1 MATSAAPT
9 PGTGLSSP
17 GNAYQALFNQSYYES
32 KNPVF
37 WGFYAG
43 RPDSAGN
50 ARWSALPPLT
60 QTQVWALFA
69 QLLAQGYGPLDEEI
83 EGEGF
88 DPYMCMWMRSVRYG
102 QTWEP
107 AGTGNVQVVN
117 INSPGAVVTPGE
129 FTGPVPPGQIA
140 VSILYPYAP
149 AYVAPEVT
157 TPVPP
162 PIAPLASPVGV
173 LRVPSATNPTTQVG
187 GMFAQNVNS
196 QGVDGYAVGN
206 YWPAEGVGVA
216 QGLTGQWQKQLVFMG
231 MATYW
236 VKTA

>member
-1 MATSAAPT
+1 MSAPPAAT
-9 PGTGLSSP
+9 PGTSSP
-17 GNAYQALFNQSYYES
+17 GSTYQELFNQAYYES

-43 RPDSAGN
+43 RPDTAGN
-50 ARWSALPPLT
+50 ARWSVLTPLT

-69 QLLAQGYGPLDEEI
+69 QLLAGGYGPLDEEI

-107 AGTGNVQVVN
+107 AGTGNIQVVN
-117 INSPGAVVTPGE
+117 NTDPGAVVTPGMYQ
-129 FTGPVPPGQIA
+129 GPVPPGQIA
-140 VSILYPYAP
+140 VSILLTAYPPY
-149 AYVAPEVT
+149 
-157 TPVPP
+157 VPP
-162 PIAPLASPVGV
+162 AGNTPEAAPIPPLASPVGV

-187 GMFAQNVNS
+187 GMFAQIVNS

-231 MATYW
+231 FTTYW
-236 VKTA
+236 VKVA